1 MLAWSRIA
9 AIDAMFPNLP
19 PITRAL
25 LVTNVGV
32 FLLQLATDT
41 ALVRWF
47 GLWPFGGGTFDSPT
61 GFLPWQVITYSFLHG
76 SLFHIFFNMLALYMF
91 GSEIERVFGGRR
103 YLLYYFVCVLVAAG
117 AQLTVSAL
125 GSGPAYPTVGAS
137 GGVFGLLLAY
147 GMYFPRRT
155 VMLIFPPIPMP
166 AWLFVIVYG
175 LIELYFGV
183 TGTQAGVAHF
193 AHLGGMLG
201 GWLMIQY
208 WRGRLPFR
216 RRW

>member
-1 MLAWSRIA
+1 MLSRI
-9 AIDAMFPNLP
+9 PS
-19 PITRAL
+19 ITRSL
-25 LVTNVGV
+25 LVVNVGV
-32 FLLQLATDT
+32 FLLQLATGPT
-41 ALVRWF
+41 LVRWF
-47 GLWPFGGGTFDSPT
+47 GLWPFGSGGFDAHA

-91 GSEIERVFGGRR
+91 GSEIERIFGQRR
-103 YLLYYFVCVLVAAG
+103 YLLYYFTCVLLAAG
-117 AQLTVSAL
+117 AQLTVSAV

-155 VMLIFPPIPMP
+155 VMLIFPPVPMP

-175 LIELYFGV
+175 LVELYFGV

-208 WRGRLPFR
+208 WRGRAPFSR
-216 RRW
+216 RR

>member
-1 MLAWSRIA
+1 
-9 AIDAMFPNLP
+9 MFPNLP

-47 GLWPFGGGTFDSPT
+47 GLWPFGGGTFDSQT
-61 GFLPWQVITYSFLHG
+61 GFLPWQVVTYSFLHG

-208 WRGRLPFR
+208 WRGRLPFH